1 MLTAIKNTVHV
12 TVAGAVASWYFK
24 ADDTPAQATVHA
36 LKRATTT
43 SFGSICFG
51 SLLIAI
57 VSFLRAIAESPSSS
71 NDHVRLQPPP
81 PQSHSLTHSL
91 SLACSGS

>member
-1 MLTAIKNTVHV
+1 LYVVVKNTVHV

-24 ADDTPAQATVHA
+24 ADASPAEATKNA

-51 SLLIAI
+51 SLLIA
-57 VSFLRAIAESPSSS
+57 VVQFLRAIADSPSSS
-71 NDHVRLQPPP
+71 QDHVCLNQQQQYQR
-81 PQSHSLTHSL
+81 
-91 SLACSGS
+91 AIR